1 MIDQYNH
8 RASHARNSKD
18 NIYRSGASE
27 ETTQEQLSNPDFT
40 VAARYYVTKD
50 EVDQEMANRDYG
62 RDWFI
67 GFKDITSATNTRT
80 MIASVLPYTAVGN
93 KVPIL
98 LADHPARS
106 SACFLA
112 NINSLAY
119 DFACRQKIGNVT
131 LNWYIVRQTPVF
143 PPQTFDQTFQ
153 DQKLRN
159 WVAERIAELTYT
171 AHDLDTWG
179 SDLDFADLPYTW
191 DRDRRRELRVDLEA
205 LFFSLYG
212 LEKEEVNHIF
222 ESFWSVKEDE
232 IEEHGRY
239 KLKQQVLDR
248 LSEFQSLSPSP

>member
-1 MIDQYNH
+1 MIKQYNH
-8 RASHARNSKD
+8 RASHARNSED

-27 ETTQEQLSNPDFT
+27 EIIREQLADPDFT
-40 VAARYYVTKD
+40 VAARYYMTKG
-50 EVDQEMANRDYG
+50 EVNREMADRDYDC
-62 RDWFI
+62 DWFV

-106 SACFLA
+106 VACFLA
-112 NINSLAY
+112 NLNSFAY

-143 PPQTFDQTFQ
+143 PPNTFDQTFRG
-153 DQKLRN
+153 QKLRD

-171 AHDLDTWG
+171 AHDLDAWG
-179 SDLDFADLPYTW
+179 RDLDFAEEPYTW
-191 DRDRRRELRVDLEA
+191 DRERRRELRVEIEA

-212 LEKEEVNHIF
+212 LKKDEVDHVF

-232 IEEHGRY
+232 VEEYDEY
-239 KLKQQVLDR
+239 KLKHRVLDR